1 MELVLAGISLSL
13 TEYYPLKPLLEVEI
27 LNLGGNFLGETQICN
42 CTLGVLLAM
51 RQFMITAVSLPELQ
65 WS

>member
-1 MELVLAGISLSL
+1 MELVLAGISLPL
-13 TEYYPLKPLLEVEI
+13 TEYLLKPLLEVEI

>member
-27 LNLGGNFLGETQICN
+27 LNLEKHGRCN
-42 CTLGVLLAM
+42 RTLGVLLAM
-51 RQFMITAVSLPELQ
+51 RLFMITAVSLPQLQ